1 MTSRPLRSALYVPAA
16 NARAM
21 QKAAGLPVDA
31 IIFDLED
38 AVAPD
43 AKEAARD
50 ALAETLRA
58 QDYGARMRIVRVNGA
73 GTPWHEDDLAAVSR
87 MSPDAVLLPK
97 PGAGADLDALA
108 KRLGGGS
115 GAPAL
120 WAMIETPAGVLSAS
134 GIAEAAAKAGGGGLV
149 MGTND
154 LAKELGARHVPGR
167 APMLAA
173 LGLSVLAARAHGL
186 TCLDGVCNALRDEE
200 ALRAECEQGRDM
212 GFDGKTLIH
221 PAQVAVAN
229 EVFAPAPEEVDRARA
244 EIEAFEA
251 AQAEG
256 KGVAVLD
263 GRLVESL
270 HVETA
275 RATLARAEAIAATEA
290 A

>member
-21 QKAAGLPVDA
+21 EKAAGLPADA

-38 AVAPD
+38 AVAPE
-43 AKEAARD
+43 AKARARD
-50 ALAETLRA
+50 ALSEALGA
-58 QDYGARMRIVRVNGA
+58 NDYGARMRIVRVNAA
-73 GTPWHEDDLAAVSR
+73 GTPWHEDDLAAASR
-87 MSPDAVLLPK
+87 MAPDAVLLPK
-97 PGAGADLDALA
+97 AGAGADLDALA
-108 KRLGGGS
+108 GRLGDGS

-120 WAMIETPAGVLSAS
+120 WAMIETPAGVLAAA
-134 GIAEAAAKAGGGGLV
+134 GIARAAARAGGGGLV

-173 LGLSVLAARAHGL
+173 LGTAVLAARAHGL
-186 TCLDGVCNALRDEE
+186 ACLDGVHNALRDEE

-212 GFDGKTLIH
+212 GLDGKTLIH
-221 PAQVAVAN
+221 PAQIAVAN
-229 EVFAPAPEEVDRARA
+229 EVFAPAPEEVDRARR

-263 GRLVESL
+263 GRLVEAL

-275 RATLARAEAIAATEA
+275 RATLARAEAIAAMEA